1 MGWHLCKSFAWE
13 DQEWQQNVPRRDKK
27 FDLFLNAAIK
37 LIPKVCKSCH
47 LSRALFTGF
56 VAWIEAIKSELKI
69 ILKSNHFW
77 NIFSST
83 FHSNQLIII
92 FLSPLG
98 PQFSFAESIPSLKS
112 FFLLSFFRKNFF
124 PFYDR
129 GRSLAWLWGKLIF
142 YHFNWKTCLWP
153 LGGEGNI
160 FETFSCH
167 TNLANV
173 CK

>member
-27 FDLFLNAAIK
+27 FDLFLNATIK

-47 LSRALFTGF
+47 LSRVLLTGF
-56 VAWIEAIKSELKI
+56 VAWIKAIKSELKI

-92 FLSPLG
+92 FFLPRATIFLRWANSLIEIL
-98 PQFSFAESIPSLKS
+98 FSSL
-112 FFLLSFFRKNFF
+112 FFRNFF

-129 GRSLAWLWGKLIF
+129 RRSLAWLWGKLIF

-167 TNLANV
+167 TNLAYV

>member
-47 LSRALFTGF
+47 LSRALLTGF
-56 VAWIEAIKSELKI
+56 VAWIEAIKSELEI

-92 FLSPLG
+92 FLSPPGLN
-98 PQFSFAESIPSLKS
+98 FPSLSQFPYWNPFSPLLLVIS
-112 FFLLSFFRKNFF
+112 FLFLIEEEALRDFEANWFSIILIEKLV
-124 PFYDR
+124 Y
-129 GRSLAWLWGKLIF
+129 GRWAGK
-142 YHFNWKTCLWP
+142 
-153 LGGEGNI
+153 
-160 FETFSCH
+160 ETFSRH
-167 TNLANV
+167 FHATQI
-173 CK
+173 